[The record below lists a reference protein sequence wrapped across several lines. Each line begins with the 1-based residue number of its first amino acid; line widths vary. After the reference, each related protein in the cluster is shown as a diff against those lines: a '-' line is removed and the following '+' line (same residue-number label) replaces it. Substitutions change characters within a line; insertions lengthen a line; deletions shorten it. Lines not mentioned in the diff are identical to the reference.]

1 MKITDSLLT
10 VNQFSRPGKK
20 VASVKSIIMHW
31 TGVPM
36 QSARMVRGY
45 FESRKNGKAGYGSA
59 HYVIDFTGE
68 IIRMIPDSEVAYHC
82 GSDKTDPVSKKIYTD
97 WARAKFGLYAS
108 PNSSPN
114 NVTIGIELC
123 TVDAEGNFRD
133 ATIDAAVELC
143 AALCKTHGLKAQD
156 IGTHNLV
163 VGWKDCPR
171 LWVNKPTMFSEFVA
185 RVDRVMV

>member
-10 VNQFSRPGKK
+10 VNPYSRPGRRINKTL
-20 VASVKSIIMHW
+20 SIIMHW

-36 QSARMVRGY
+36 QPARVVRDF
-45 FESRKNGKAGYGSA
+45 FESRKDGRQSYGSA
-59 HYVIDFTGE
+59 HYVVDFSGE

-82 GSDKTDPVSKKIYTD
+82 GSDKLDPVSKKIYTD
-97 WARAKFGLYAS
+97 WARDIFGSYAS

-114 NVTIGIELC
+114 NCTIGIELC
-123 TVDAEGNFRD
+123 TIDTEGNFRD
-133 ATIDAAVELC
+133 ATISAAVELC
-143 AALCKTHGLKAQD
+143 SSLCKTHGVKPRD

-171 LWVNKPTMFSEFVA
+171 LWVNKPTLFSDFVA
-185 RVDRVMV
+185 KVEGAMG